1 MLYSVSELTMIISFN
16 QHMSRLTPAGDIR
29 TARASLQFVPVQLQV
44 LRNDMN
50 TDQVKEV
57 MLARW

>member
-1 MLYSVSELTMIISFN
+1 MIISFN
-16 QHMSRLTPAGDIR
+16 QHMLRLTPAGDIR
-29 TARASLQFVPVQLQV
+29 IARASLQFVPVQLQV

-57 MLARW
+57 VTARWL